1 MTPVA
6 GGPPLAVATTPSLS
20 ESEHDRHRMITLRK
34 YPTEVEAE
42 VDRAILFGNGIR
54 ALVVRDN
61 AGGMLPSLNLLS
73 EVRLV
78 VDDIDAAK
86 ARVVLGE

>member
-1 MTPVA
+1 
-6 GGPPLAVATTPSLS
+6 
-20 ESEHDRHRMITLRK
+20 MIILRK

-78 VDDIDAAK
+78 VDDLDAAK

>member
-1 MTPVA
+1 
-6 GGPPLAVATTPSLS
+6 
-20 ESEHDRHRMITLRK
+20 MIILRK

-86 ARVVLGE
+86 ARVVLGT

>member
-1 MTPVA
+1 
-6 GGPPLAVATTPSLS
+6 
-20 ESEHDRHRMITLRK
+20 MITVRT

-42 VDRAILFGNGIR
+42 VDRAVLAANGIR

-61 AGGMLPSLNLLS
+61 AGGMLPSLNLLMA
-73 EVRLV
+73 VRLV
-78 VDDIDAAK
+78 VDNEHGAQ

>member
-1 MTPVA
+1 
-6 GGPPLAVATTPSLS
+6 
-20 ESEHDRHRMITLRK
+20 MITVRK

-42 VDRAILFGNGIR
+42 VDRAILSANGIR

-61 AGGMLPSLNLLS
+61 AGGMLPSLNLLA

-78 VDDIDAAK
+78 VDDVDGAK

>member
-1 MTPVA
+1 
-6 GGPPLAVATTPSLS
+6 
-20 ESEHDRHRMITLRK
+20 MITLRK

-78 VDDIDAAK
+78 VDDTDAAK

>member
-1 MTPVA
+1 
-6 GGPPLAVATTPSLS
+6 
-20 ESEHDRHRMITLRK
+20 MITLRK

>member
-1 MTPVA
+1 MVT
-6 GGPPLAVATTPSLS
+6 
-20 ESEHDRHRMITLRK
+20 IRK

-42 VDRAILFGNGIR
+42 LDRAVLEANGIR

-61 AGGMLPSLNLLS
+61 AGGMLPSLNLLA

-78 VDDIDAAK
+78 VDNEQAAK
-86 ARVVLGE
+86 ARVVLNV